1 MNVVSPR
8 EHIWILRTILNVGFK
23 LYRLFFF
30 SFNKASNSVKLH
42 VFTAKFVSSSA

>member
-23 LYRLFFF
+23 LYRLFF